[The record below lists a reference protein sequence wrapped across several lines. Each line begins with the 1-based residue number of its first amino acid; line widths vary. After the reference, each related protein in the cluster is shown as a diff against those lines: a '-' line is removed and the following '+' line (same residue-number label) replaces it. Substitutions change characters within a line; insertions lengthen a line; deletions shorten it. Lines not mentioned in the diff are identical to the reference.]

1 MRFIAQVWL
10 KKERCAIAGAGRSS
24 RIYFLVN
31 LLHYRTMQENKD
43 KSISIEDL
51 KKHLESKLPKLSPGQ
66 KVAPEDEKCINFA
79 LDLYLWAKEQSQ

>member
-1 MRFIAQVWL
+1 
-10 KKERCAIAGAGRSS
+10 
-24 RIYFLVN
+24 
-31 LLHYRTMQENKD
+31 MQENKD